1 MVPEHRDCIDHQRRI
16 VADTGESGDFRLR
29 RPRTRPATP
38 AARRRREALPFRLR
52 DGMPFAMTKALVT
65 GGNRGI
71 GLALCRLLEGRGDE
85 VIAVCRKSSPEL
97 DALGVHVIA
106 DVDVTS
112 DAGVAALGRRL
123 GGARLDLAI
132 LSAGILRHGGLD
144 DLDLGDV
151 TEQLE
156 VNAVGPLRVAHALLA
171 NLGPGSKLA
180 LVTSRMG
187 SMGDN
192 GSGGS
197 YGYRMSKAALNA
209 AGVSLAI
216 DLRPRGIA
224 VGILHPGYVRTDMT
238 GGNGNLTPDDAA
250 KLLLARIDELS
261 LETTGRFLHA
271 SGELLPW

>member
-1 MVPEHRDCIDHQRRI
+1 M
-16 VADTGESGDFRLR
+16 ANT
-29 RPRTRPATP
+29 
-38 AARRRREALPFRLR
+38 
-52 DGMPFAMTKALVT
+52 LVT

-71 GLALCRLLEGRGDE
+71 GLALCRLLKRRGDE
-85 VIAVCRKSSPEL
+85 VIAVCRTSSAEL
-97 DALGVHVIA
+97 DALGARLITN
-106 DVDVTS
+106 VDVTS
-112 DAGVAALGRRL
+112 DAGVADLARRL
-123 GGARLDLAI
+123 DGTRLDLAI

-156 VNAVGPLRVAHALLA
+156 VNAVGPLRVAHALLP

-187 SMGDN
+187 SIGDN

-216 DLRPRGIA
+216 DLRARGIA
-224 VGILHPGYVRTDMT
+224 VGLLHPGYVRTDMT
-238 GGNGNLTPDDAA
+238 GGNGNLAPDDAA
-250 KLLLARIDELS
+250 KLILARIDELS
-261 LETTGRFLHA
+261 LETTGRFMHA
-271 SGELLPW
+271 NGEQLPW